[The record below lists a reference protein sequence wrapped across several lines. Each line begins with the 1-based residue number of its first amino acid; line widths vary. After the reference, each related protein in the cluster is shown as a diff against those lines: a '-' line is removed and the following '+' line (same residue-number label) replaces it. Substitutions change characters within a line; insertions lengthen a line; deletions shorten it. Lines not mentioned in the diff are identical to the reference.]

1 MPQRGLRKL
10 GFDLEGLLGL
20 AIRDLENFARGN
32 ASHADA
38 EVSKLFRARN
48 DAAKMGLSY
57 IDALKRFADR
67 MPPDDADAS
76 RDIVARARAALAQ
89 PEAQDSDEQND
100 E

>member
-1 MPQRGLRKL
+1 
-10 GFDLEGLLGL
+10 
-20 AIRDLENFARGN
+20 
-32 ASHADA
+32 
-38 EVSKLFRARN
+38 
-48 DAAKMGLSY
+48 MGLSY